1 MSRTRKNRRLI
12 AVCLALFTLLAIA
25 GAAAAHP
32 LGNFTI
38 SRYSALTLRQAAI
51 DVLYIVDM
59 AEIPTV
65 QEQQAMD
72 SDGDGAVSPSE
83 EAAWLAATV
92 PALAANLSLT
102 VDGAPVTLSPR
113 GHTLTFPPGQ
123 GDLPT
128 LRLEV
133 QLSAALPATDEA
145 RALAYEDGNF
155 AGRLGWQEIIATA
168 ADGALLDA
176 SVPAADLSDQL
187 RNYPADLLQAPPA
200 VSTATVRHA
209 PAAAATTT
217 GPTPAAESTAVTA
230 NRFGQDEFANLLNRT
245 LDTPGALLA
254 ALLVAVGL
262 GAAHAL
268 TPGHGKTIVG
278 AYLVGS
284 RGTARH
290 ALFLGLT
297 TTITHTAGVF
307 ALGFLVLA
315 ASEFVLPEKLYPWL
329 GVMSGLLVV
338 FIGLSILRGHVGH
351 WLAHRRGETHDHGHY
366 HFHFGKGHS
375 HGPDDHHHAPTADA
389 TPAARRQAT
398 DHGATVG
405 GQNSP
410 AGQRT
415 LAFAA
420 VSPTAV
426 TYSPALPHSHAHDD
440 HDHSHGGHTHTHG
453 DHEHHDHYH
462 GHTHHSHARGN
473 DNAARNKKLGQ
484 QGGGDALSWRNL
496 LALGISGGLLPCPSA
511 LILML
516 SAIALHQVGLGLT
529 LIVAFSIGLAG
540 VLTSIGL
547 IMVYAGRFLERL
559 PVRHTAL
566 TARFLPMA
574 SATFITLA
582 GLLITVRALVE
593 AGVLRL

>member
-1 MSRTRKNRRLI
+1 MSHTRKNRRLI
-12 AVCLALFTLLAIA
+12 AICMALIALVAIA

-32 LGNFTI
+32 LGNFTV
-38 SRYSALTLRQAAI
+38 SRYSALTLRQEAI

-59 AEIPTV
+59 AEIPTY
-65 QEQQAMD
+65 QERQVMD
-72 SDGDGAVSPSE
+72 SNGDGAVSPAE
-83 EAAWLAATV
+83 EAGWLAATV
-92 PALAANLSLT
+92 PALAANLALS
-102 VDGAPVTLSPR
+102 VDGAPVMLTPQ
-113 GHTLTFPPGQ
+113 GHTLAFPPGQ
-123 GDLPT
+123 GELET

-133 QLSAALPATDEA
+133 QLSAVLPAAAGE
-145 RALAYEDGNF
+145 RALTYTDTNF

-168 ADGALLDA
+168 DDGALLDA
-176 SVPAADLSDQL
+176 SVPATDLSDQL

-200 VSTATVRHA
+200 VSTATVRHVPTTA
-209 PAAAATTT
+209 AVSTGQAEPAA
-217 GPTPAAESTAVTA
+217 GSPVVPAAGMA

-329 GVMSGLLVV
+329 GVLSGLLVV
-338 FIGLSILRGHVGH
+338 FIGLSILRGHAGN
-351 WLAHRRGETHDHGHY
+351 WLAHRKGAAHDHGHY

-375 HGPDDHHHAPTADA
+375 HGPTTNDERRTTTVDHRPHTI
-389 TPAARRQAT
+389 
-398 DHGATVG
+398 DHGKITG
-405 GQNSP
+405 GQNLP
-410 AGQRT
+410 AGQRG

-420 VSPTAV
+420 VAPTTVA
-426 TYSPALPHSHAHDD
+426 YSPALPHSHRHGTHDEDHAHD
-440 HDHSHGGHTHTHG
+440 HAGHSHTHG
-453 DHEHHDHYH
+453 DHEHHDHDHDH
-462 GHTHHSHARGN
+462 GHNHAPQSHVSSGE
-473 DNAARNKKLGQ
+473 
-484 QGGGDALSWRNL
+484 ALSWRNL

-516 SAIALHQVGLGLT
+516 SAIALHQVGLGLI
-529 LIVAFSIGLAG
+529 LIMAFSVGLAG

-593 AGVLRL
+593 AGVITL